1 VPSGRRIPRGIEIL
15 GSAPKV
21 FHAGTHR
28 VTTPESTLA
37 RLLPL
42 AERIGVTRIGN
53 LTGLDVLGIPVC
65 MACRP
70 NSRSLAVFQGKGLT
84 LAAAKAS
91 ALMEAAEV
99 FHAETIDAP
108 LRFASYEEIRR
119 RVTAVDPALLPR
131 PRDSAAEAYTRMLW
145 IEGRDLASAESVWVP
160 YEIVSADYAWP
171 QPPGGAGFV
180 ATTNGLGAGNHP
192 LEAVA
197 HGLYEA
203 IERDSVTLWRLG
215 GPSARAT
222 RRIDLAS
229 IEAGAVQQLIARFE
243 LAGIHVG
250 LWDATSDIEVA
261 TIVCLA
267 LDDPDGDAGSDP
279 ELGAGCHPDREV
291 ATVRAILEAAQV
303 RTTFIAGSRDDFE
316 PSAFERSRR
325 RDRLAA
331 ARTWSA
337 GSATRDWRQIPT
349 FSSENVAG
357 DLAEVLERLHCRGLD
372 RVVWVDLAKP
382 DLGLP
387 VARVIVPGLEAPH
400 QVDARPLNRARA
412 VRKETPVARL
422 GAEAANEV
430 DWP

>member
-15 GSAPKV
+15 GSARKA

-42 AERIGVTRIGN
+42 ADRMGVTRIGN

-119 RVTAVDPALLPR
+119 LATAIDPELLPR
-131 PRDSAAEAYTRMLW
+131 PRDSAAEVHTRILW
-145 IEGRDLASAESVWVP
+145 IEGRDLASGESVWVP
-160 YEIVSADYAWP
+160 YEVVSADYAWP
-171 QPPGGAGFV
+171 QPGGAGFV

-192 LEAVA
+192 LEAIA

-215 GPSARAT
+215 GPPARAA
-222 RRIDLAS
+222 RRINPAS
-229 IEAGAVQQLIARFE
+229 IEAEAVQQLIARFE
-243 LAGIHVG
+243 RAGIHVG
-250 LWDATSDIEVA
+250 LWDATSDVEIA

-267 LDDPDGDAGSDP
+267 LDDPDADAGSDP

-291 ATVRAILEAAQV
+291 ATLRAITEAAQV

-316 PSAFERSRR
+316 PSAFGRSRR
-325 RDRLAA
+325 RDRLEA

-337 GSATRDWRQIPT
+337 GNATRDWREIPT
-349 FSSENVAG
+349 FSSEDIAG
-357 DLAEVLERLHCRGLD
+357 DLAEVLERLRCRGLD
-372 RVVWVDLAKP
+372 RVVWVDLAKA
-382 DLGLP
+382 DLDLP

-400 QVDARPLNRARA
+400 QVDARPLHRARA
-412 VRKETPVARL
+412 VRKELAGVQHR
-422 GAEAANEV
+422 AEAASEV
-430 DWP
+430 DEP